1 MTSGQRPNAR
11 PGAVAFD
18 IVETTISLDGL
29 RPRLVAAGLPE
40 HTLET
45 WFAGMLRDAFALDAI
60 GIFHP
65 FPAIARATLAAR
77 GLDADAVAN
86 VLEGF
91 HELDAHPDAAPAM
104 RALQREGVRVCAL
117 TNGSAE
123 VTEAM
128 IERNNLRDLVDEL
141 VSIAEVKRWKP
152 ARIVYDRAAARM
164 GLTPDR
170 MALFAAHPWDCAGA
184 GRAGYLTGF
193 VSRNG
198 AGYPDVLPRP
208 NYTDGALDGL
218 AETILTLPPA

>member
-1 MTSGQRPNAR
+1 MSSGQRPIAR

-18 IVETTISLDGL
+18 IVETTISLEGL

-60 GIFHP
+60 GIFRP
-65 FPAIARATLAAR
+65 FPAMARSTLAAQA
-77 GLDADAVAN
+77 LDADAVAN
-86 VLEGF
+86 VLYGF

-104 RALQREGVRVCAL
+104 RALQREGVGVCAL
-117 TNGSAE
+117 TNGSAQ

-128 IERNNLRDLVDEL
+128 LERNGLRDLVSEV
-141 VSIAEVKRWKP
+141 VSIAEIARWKP
-152 ARIVYDRAAARM
+152 AQIVYDHAAARM
-164 GLTPDR
+164 ALAPDR
-170 MALFAAHPWDCAGA
+170 MALFAVHPWDCAGA

-198 AGYPDVLPRP
+198 AGYPDVPP
-208 NYTDGALDGL
+208 GPDYTDGALDGL
-218 AETILTLPPA
+218 AEMILTLPPA